1 MVAEYWWNTKIF
13 FQEILLIRFV
23 RNILFWKRNKKVLE
37 DRDSRS
43 CRHVSWF
50 LLHHRETGGVI
61 AHFQPTSSGKPSSIS
76 LFSSP
81 GRGLCDLWYFWCYL
95 VDKFPTDG
103 SEANCQPNF
112 KQLQVVSL
120 GGQMLVE
127 MEWTL
132 NVWNFDLFPSA
143 YWWNA
148 NILFQE
154 ILLIRFVRNIL
165 FWKRT
170 KTNLVDRD
178 SRSYRHVSWFWLHHR
193 ETGWK
198 YS

>member
-1 MVAEYWWNTKIF
+1 MWRQLVVKFLINASGPTWWPNFLLIQVTPPGVQISYKCKWRHLVAKFPTITSGVTWWQNFDEIQKKIK
-13 FQEILLIRFV
+13 EILLVRFV
-23 RNILFWKRNKKVLE
+23 RNLLFWKRTKKVLV

-120 GGQMLVE
+120 SGQ
-127 MEWTL
+127 
-132 NVWNFDLFPSA
+132 
-143 YWWNA
+143 
-148 NILFQE
+148 I
-154 ILLIRFVRNIL
+154 
-165 FWKRT
+165 
-170 KTNLVDRD
+170 
-178 SRSYRHVSWFWLHHR
+178 
-193 ETGWK
+193 
-198 YS
+198 

>member
-1 MVAEYWWNTKIF
+1 MDKFSTNVSGTTWWPISINYKWCHMVAEYWWNTKIF

-76 LFSSP
+76 LFASP
-81 GRGLCDLWYFWCYL
+81 GRGLCDFWYFWCYL

-143 YWWNA
+143 YW
-148 NILFQE
+148 
-154 ILLIRFVRNIL
+154 
-165 FWKRT
+165 
-170 KTNLVDRD
+170 
-178 SRSYRHVSWFWLHHR
+178 
-193 ETGWK
+193 
-198 YS
+198 

>member
-1 MVAEYWWNTKIF
+1 MDKFST
-13 FQEILLIRFV
+13 
-23 RNILFWKRNKKVLE
+23 
-37 DRDSRS
+37 
-43 CRHVSWF
+43 VSWF
-50 LLHHRETGGVI
+50 WLHHRETGGVI

-127 MEWTL
+127 MERML

-148 NILFQE
+148 KILFQE

-165 FWKRT
+165 AMPATLSAIMWNNMSAKNNF
-170 KTNLVDRD
+170 
-178 SRSYRHVSWFWLHHR
+178 
-193 ETGWK
+193 
-198 YS
+198 